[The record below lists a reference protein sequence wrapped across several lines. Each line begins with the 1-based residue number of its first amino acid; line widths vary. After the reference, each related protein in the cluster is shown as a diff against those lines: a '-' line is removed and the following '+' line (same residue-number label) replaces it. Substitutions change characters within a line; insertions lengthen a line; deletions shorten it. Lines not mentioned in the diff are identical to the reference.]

1 MCGRTQRSLVCP
13 SSLSEDLVSQ
23 HGRCL
28 KTTRR
33 ATRSHACFPA
43 GTQLVMQVLLHLL
56 RFWIRR
62 LGRDVATYA
71 REAIKVNVPTY
82 K

>member
-28 KTTRR
+28 ITTRR
-33 ATRSHACFPA
+33 ATRSDACRSA

-56 RFWIRR
+56 SFWMRR
-62 LGRDVATYA
+62 LGRDIATYT
-71 REAIKVNVPTY
+71 RVAIKVHALT
-82 K
+82 